1 MPAPGSNGA
10 DAIPFKWVRI
20 ANKQNFMGPLNQS
33 VSTAST
39 IGQQVCWDGSQELT
53 IPLGAKCQDQ
63 TPMLMPVWELTSLAV
78 TPKFGQNP
86 GSRRMVQM
94 EVAFSPPL
102 VPPAPISTQAPVNL
116 QGSFILNAYDNCSCP
131 CTTAAACAATTCKSA
146 HAVFTENDVSVTG
159 GAGTTLTSYGND
171 PTKGSQTIPGPS
183 VQRVNPWPDS
193 LNINNL
199 INQYKTGATSPS
211 WSNTC
216 TGTTN
221 FTGTPPSY
229 LNCGTHTGQ
238 QFGTYP
244 DGLPTE
250 PAPGSYTTVTE
261 YIPGSTKLTADAS
274 GSGILIV
281 DGDLEINGGLNW
293 YGLILVRGQVSFTGG
308 GGQNVNLYGSI
319 LAGQDINATDQS
331 QTDTFGGSINFHYDV
346 CALKNLN
353 GGAPPKL
360 LATHEI
366 MY

>member
-1 MPAPGSNGA
+1 
-10 DAIPFKWVRI
+10 
-20 ANKQNFMGPLNQS
+20 
-33 VSTAST
+33 
-39 IGQQVCWDGSQELT
+39 
-53 IPLGAKCQDQ
+53 
-63 TPMLMPVWELTSLAV
+63 
-78 TPKFGQNP
+78 
-86 GSRRMVQM
+86 
-94 EVAFSPPL
+94 
-102 VPPAPISTQAPVNL
+102 
-116 QGSFILNAYDNCSCP
+116 
-131 CTTAAACAATTCKSA
+131 
-146 HAVFTENDVSVTG
+146 VFTENDVSVTG

-229 LNCGTHTGQ
+229 LNCGTHTNQ